1 MPYDRFEQL
10 DEKKRLNILETALDA
25 FIENSFKSAS
35 INKISKK
42 AGLSAGML
50 YYYFENKE
58 DLFYTTLDYAVKVLW
73 NHVGDIKTLFQE
85 YGYWEGITEIVLKRF
100 ELSISHPK
108 YMKLFYR
115 VLLSEDE
122 VELEGRSRF
131 LAPFYE
137 IFEYG
142 YTNGYIRND
151 LPKDL
156 LFDMHF
162 NMTITVNKWTLREQF
177 DTSKE
182 TLDSWNLRELSVKT
196 VNMIRLAMSNEEL

>member
-1 MPYDRFEQL
+1 MPHNRFEQL
-10 DEKKRLNILETALDA
+10 DEKKRLNILEIALDE
-25 FIENSFKSAS
+25 FNEKSFKSAS
-35 INKISKK
+35 INQISKK

-50 YYYFENKE
+50 YYYFQNKE
-58 DLFYTTLDYAVKVLW
+58 DLFYTTLDYVVKSLW
-73 NHVGDIKTLFQE
+73 NQVGDIKTLFQE
-85 YGYWEGITEIVLKRF
+85 YGYWEGITKTVLKRF

-131 LAPFYE
+131 LEPFYE

-142 YTNGYIRND
+142 YTNGYIRRD

-156 LFDMHF
+156 LFDIHF

-182 TLDSWNLRELSVKT
+182 TLDSWNLKELSVNT
-196 VNMIRLAMSNEEL
+196 VNMIKAAMSKEEL